1 MQLNDH
7 EKKIL
12 EWMSEELQTLTGDEN
27 LKLNESTNLLD
38 VPHLDSVV
46 LITFI
51 IAFEKKYNVKIPMD
65 DLVKDQK
72 LSFFLSLCS

>member
-1 MQLNDH
+1 MHLNDD
-7 EKKIL
+7 EIKIL
-12 EWMSEELQTLTGDEN
+12 EWMTEELQKLTGDEN

-38 VPHLDSVV
+38 VPHLDSIV

-65 DLVKDQK
+65 DLVKNQK
-72 LSFFLSLCS
+72 LSFFLSLCR